1 MLFGSKEK
9 KMRLEL
15 EGDALQLEDFLLPE
29 TDLGGTV
36 ILWFLVSYYTTLLS
50 DISVGLSVWSWKEM
64 RCNWRTFSSQKQT
77 SEVNFTCDFNAS

>member
-29 TDLGGTV
+29 TDLGGK
-36 ILWFLVSYYTTLLS
+36 LY
-50 DISVGLSVWSWKEM
+50 
-64 RCNWRTFSSQKQT
+64 
-77 SEVNFTCDFNAS
+77 A